1 MREKTPITTIKIR
14 ESKSTVFSPTLD
26 FNIGFMISTDK
37 IVLVVKRHV
46 SAEDIIA
53 ERSAAIMRPFKPIG
67 KTWLIIVGKE
77 ASGLIWGNS
86 TLADIPIRVMIKA
99 KGSNPSATVMVA
111 FLAVVLSLEQKSLE
125 YISGPTK

>member
-1 MREKTPITTIKIR
+1 MREKIPITTIKIR
-14 ESKSTVFSPTLD
+14 ESKSNVLSSMLG

-67 KTWLIIVGKE
+67 KIWLIIVGNE
-77 ASGLIWGNS
+77 ASGLIWGNN

-99 KGSNPSATVMVA
+99 NGINPSATVMVA
-111 FLAVVLSLEQKSLE
+111 VLAIFLSFEQKSLE

>member
-1 MREKTPITTIKIR
+1 
-14 ESKSTVFSPTLD
+14 LD
-26 FNIGFMISTDK
+26 FNIGCMISTDK

-53 ERSAAIMRPFKPIG
+53 ERSAAIIRPFKPIG
-67 KTWLIIVGKE
+67 KIWLIIVGKE

-86 TLADIPIRVMIKA
+86 TFADIPIRVMIKA
-99 KGSNPSATVMVA
+99 NGINPSATVMVA
-111 FLAVVLSLEQKSLE
+111 VLAVVLSLEQKSRE